1 MALFSKISD
10 IIQKKPK
17 EIPLISIIIPVY
29 NTTKDDIK
37 EAFDSLLNQ
46 TIGFEKL
53 EIIFVNDKSTKTSGV
68 DLIKEYK
75 NKYSNVLLFNNNLIT
90 VYT

>member
-1 MALFSKISD
+1 MEKI
-10 IIQKKPK
+10 KV
-17 EIPLISIIIPVY
+17 SIIIPVY

-75 NKYSNVLLFNNNLIT
+75 NKR
-90 VYT
+90 